1 MEFNQKQQ
9 KAVDA
14 LEKALMRCEKVG
26 LRVLGADCLLVA
38 SADEVSRDDL
48 PIGDMDSEVVE
59 DHGAYYG
66 AVWTG

>member
-14 LEKALMRCEKVG
+14 LEKALMKCKKAG
-26 LRVLGADCLLVA
+26 LRVLGADCMLVA
-38 SADEVSRDDL
+38 SADDVARADL